1 MLFQGL
7 ALLIGLLE
15 LLFDLAS
22 LHQIVLPTFALLK
35 NLVADTLLGR
45 VWFWNIF
52 DSVVVLMGGS
62 MQLLFSVMLLSMERL
77 SQVRLDVVQIIH
89 LPAFV
94 IL

>member
-45 VWFWNIF
+45 VRFRNIF